1 MNAQED
7 ERLDNVV
14 SVVLRSGVVLAA
26 ALVLI
31 GGIMFLATNG
41 QAAHDHRKFQPAP
54 MGLLSIHGVLH
65 GAASLDPLYIIQLGL
80 LVLIATPVL
89 RVLTCA
95 AGFALE
101 RDWMYAV
108 VSLIVLAFLIASIV
122 GSGV

>member
-1 MNAQED
+1 
-7 ERLDNVV
+7 
-14 SVVLRSGVVLAA
+14 
-26 ALVLI
+26 
-31 GGIMFLATNG
+31 
-41 QAAHDHRKFQPAP
+41 
-54 MGLLSIHGVLH
+54 
-65 GAASLDPLYIIQLGL
+65 
-80 LVLIATPVL
+80 L